1 MDFTELLK
9 INAWNCT
16 MFSYNKSSLNLLTT
30 LYFFI
35 RRAFMRNLSFFVRI
49 SMITIALSIILLLVL
64 AGLMYSVHLSQN
76 QISFGVFFIYIIS
89 CFFGGFLTGKKL
101 KVRRFLWGLCFGIGY
116 FLILFIFSIMLGSNI
131 TENLSHILS
140 VLLACAVSGMVG
152 GIIG

>member
-1 MDFTELLK
+1 
-9 INAWNCT
+9 
-16 MFSYNKSSLNLLTT
+16 
-30 LYFFI
+30 
-35 RRAFMRNLSFFVRI
+35 MRNLSFFVRI

-116 FLILFIFSIMLGSNI
+116 F
-131 TENLSHILS
+131 
-140 VLLACAVSGMVG
+140 
-152 GIIG
+152 

>member
-1 MDFTELLK
+1 
-9 INAWNCT
+9 
-16 MFSYNKSSLNLLTT
+16 
-30 LYFFI
+30 
-35 RRAFMRNLSFFVRI
+35 MRNLSFFVRI

>member
-1 MDFTELLK
+1 
-9 INAWNCT
+9 

-116 FLILFIFSIMLGSNI
+116 FLILFLFSIVLGSNI
-131 TENLSHILS
+131 AENLPHILS

>member
-1 MDFTELLK
+1 
-9 INAWNCT
+9 

-89 CFFGGFLTGKKL
+89 CFIGGFLTGKKL

-131 TENLSHILS
+131 AENLPHILS
-140 VLLACAVSGMVG
+140 VLFACAISGMVG

>member
-1 MDFTELLK
+1 
-9 INAWNCT
+9 

-89 CFFGGFLTGKKL
+89 CFIGGFLTGKKL
-101 KVRRFLWGLCFGIGY
+101 KVRRFLWGLCFGIIY
-116 FLILFIFSIMLGSNI
+116 FFNHAWKQYYRKSVSYSFCSTCLRSKWHGWRHNWLIKQTFQLDIFYIHL
-131 TENLSHILS
+131 
-140 VLLACAVSGMVG
+140 
-152 GIIG
+152 

>member
-1 MDFTELLK
+1 
-9 INAWNCT
+9 

-116 FLILFIFSIMLGSNI
+116 FLILFLFSIVLGSNI

>member
-1 MDFTELLK
+1 
-9 INAWNCT
+9 

-76 QISFGVFFIYIIS
+76 QISFGVFFIYIMFFWRFSNWKKTKGTSIS
-89 CFFGGFLTGKKL
+89 LGTMFWNWLFSNFIYFFNHAWKQYCRKSASYPFCSTC
-101 KVRRFLWGLCFGIGY
+101 LCSKRHGWRHNW
-116 FLILFIFSIMLGSNI
+116 LIKQTFQLDIF
-131 TENLSHILS
+131 
-140 VLLACAVSGMVG
+140 
-152 GIIG
+152 

>member
-1 MDFTELLK
+1 
-9 INAWNCT
+9 